1 MTEDQLAHITAA
13 LDRFSH
19 RMDGL
24 EQSDRAILEKLGRIE
39 GIVETG
45 FEKRLEV
52 VEERTGHCPMCA
64 EVMGKIE
71 TWQKR
76 FDIQT
81 ERRASRLWAFVM
93 AAIGAAGVLYNYLG
107 VLLKEHHTHG
117 R

>member
-1 MTEDQLAHITAA
+1 
-13 LDRFSH
+13 
-19 RMDGL
+19 
-24 EQSDRAILEKLGRIE
+24 
-39 GIVETG
+39 
-45 FEKRLEV
+45 
-52 VEERTGHCPMCA
+52 
-64 EVMGKIE
+64 MGKIE

-107 VLLKEHHTHG
+107 VLLKGNHTHG